1 MWSPKTRE
9 ITRDKCPS
17 GVLLRPVRA
26 CGQSANWDEPVALRY
41 GRVRCSRSTEPGRV
55 SEADMPA
62 REVRDVDG
70 WFSAGPLPGPDARNQ
85 TFRSRPGQAETGP
98 AAWSAHRQQT
108 DVRSWGLP
116 TAARRPELDI
126 RSGLPVHAGPVDR
139 RAAVGAGRWVGFGE
153 RSGAPPGG
161 QTSSGVSVTM
171 ISADRR

>member
-85 TFRSRPGQAETGP
+85 TFRSRPGLAETGT
-98 AAWSAHRQQT
+98 AALECATATSRH
-108 DVRSWGLP
+108 SFMGLP
-116 TAARRPELDI
+116 TAAVD
-126 RSGLPVHAGPVDR
+126 RSG
-139 RAAVGAGRWVGFGE
+139 
-153 RSGAPPGG
+153 RSNRHSCRS
-161 QTSSGVSVTM
+161 TTV
-171 ISADRR
+171 RK